1 MERLALCSRI
11 LYNEDLLNKKKE
23 IEKLKESIIKK
34 PKLIFK
40 NENEWIKRRD
50 LLFNILEENI
60 MEIIVE
66 DDYLY
71 NEIENIKYYSND
83 ICSGQRYMIY
93 TLLFKELNI
102 LTGEEYQ
109 RWCEYISW
117 ELVFSLD
124 SGIQTL
130 KIVDKI
136 DDFSDYELAE
146 FICKNIFWQLDEG
159 KRLEDIIC
167 YDDNISNNDP
177 FLFKNDPIL
186 FNNDPFLFFSNKAL
200 GKL

>member
-1 MERLALCSRI
+1 MERLALCSRV
-11 LYNEDLLNKKKE
+11 LYNQDLLDKKKE
-23 IEKLKESIIKK
+23 IEELKELIIKK

-40 NENEWIKRRD
+40 SENEWIKKKEV
-50 LLFNILEENI
+50 LFNILEQHI
-60 MEIIVE
+60 WEIIVE

-71 NEIENIKYYSND
+71 DEIQNIKYYSND
-83 ICSGQRYMIY
+83 VCSGQRYMIY
-93 TLLFKELNI
+93 TLLYKELNI
-102 LTGEEYQ
+102 LTGEGHQ

-117 ELVFSLD
+117 ELVFSVD
-124 SGIQTL
+124 SAIQTL
-130 KIVDKI
+130 KHLDKL

-167 YDDNISNNDP
+167 YDNNSSNNDP
-177 FLFKNDPIL
+177 FLFFTD
-186 FNNDPFLFFSNKAL
+186 KAL

>member
-1 MERLALCSRI
+1 MERLALCSHV
-11 LYNEDLLNKKKE
+11 LYNQDLLDKKKE
-23 IEKLKESIIKK
+23 IEELKELIIKK

-40 NENEWIKRRD
+40 SENEWIKKKKI
-50 LLFNILEENI
+50 LFGILEEHI

-71 NEIENIKYYSND
+71 DETENIKYYSND
-83 ICSGQRYMIY
+83 VCSGQRYIIY

-102 LTGEEYQ
+102 LTGEGYQ

-124 SGIQTL
+124 SAIQTL
-130 KIVDKI
+130 KHFDKI

-146 FICKNIFWQLDEG
+146 FIIKNIFWQLDEG
-159 KRLEDIIC
+159 KRLEDII
-167 YDDNISNNDP
+167 YYENNIDENYNYSN
-177 FLFKNDPIL
+177 
-186 FNNDPFLFFSNKAL
+186 FFSNKAL

>member
-1 MERLALCSRI
+1 MERLALCSRV
-11 LYNEDLLNKKKE
+11 LYNQDLLDKKKE
-23 IEKLKESIIKK
+23 IENLKELIIKK

-40 NENEWIKRRD
+40 SKNEWIKRRD
-50 LLFNILEENI
+50 VLFNILEENI

-71 NEIENIKYYSND
+71 DEIENIKYYIND

-102 LTGEEYQ
+102 LTGEGYQ

-124 SGIQTL
+124 SAIQTL
-130 KIVDKI
+130 KMVDKI
-136 DDFSDYELAE
+136 DDFSEYELAE

-159 KRLEDIIC
+159 KKLENII
-167 YDDNISNNDP
+167 YYEN
-177 FLFKNDPIL
+177 KNDIE
-186 FNNDPFLFFSNKAL
+186 NYIDNRYSNFFTNKAL

>member
-1 MERLALCSRI
+1 MERLAMCSHV

-23 IEKLKESIIKK
+23 IENLKELIIKK

-40 NENEWIKRRD
+40 SKNEWIKRKD
-50 LLFNILEENI
+50 LLFNILEEKI

-71 NEIENIKYYSND
+71 DEIENIKYYSND
-83 ICSGQRYMIY
+83 ICNGQRYMIY
-93 TLLFKELNI
+93 TLLYKELNI
-102 LTGEEYQ
+102 LTGEGYQ

-124 SGIQTL
+124 SAVQTL
-130 KIVDKI
+130 KHLDKL

-146 FICKNIFWQLDEG
+146 FIIKNIFWQLDEG
-159 KRLEDIIC
+159 KKLEDIIC
-167 YDDNISNNDP
+167 YDNNSSNNNA
-177 FLFKNDPIL
+177 FSFK
-186 FNNDPFLFFSNKAL
+186 NDPFLFFSNKAL

>member
-1 MERLALCSRI
+1 MERLALCSHI
-11 LYNEDLLNKKKE
+11 LYNQDLLDKKRE
-23 IEKLKESIIKK
+23 IERLKEMIIPK
-34 PKLIFK
+34 PEIIFK
-40 NENEWIKRRD
+40 NKNEWIKRKKD
-50 LLFNILEENI
+50 LFNILEEKI

-71 NEIENIKYYSND
+71 NDIENIKYYSND

-102 LTGEEYQ
+102 LTGEGYQ

-124 SGIQTL
+124 SAIQTL
-130 KIVDKI
+130 KNIDKI
-136 DDFSDYELAE
+136 DDFSEDDLAE
-146 FICKNIFWQLDEG
+146 FIIQNIFWQLDEG
-159 KRLEDIIC
+159 KKLENIIYYENDIQNDIEN
-167 YDDNISNNDP
+167 YIDNKYSN
-177 FLFKNDPIL
+177 
-186 FNNDPFLFFSNKAL
+186 FFSNKAL

>member
-23 IEKLKESIIKK
+23 IEELKELIIKK

-40 NENEWIKRRD
+40 NENEWIKRKEI
-50 LLFNILEENI
+50 LFNILEENI

-71 NEIENIKYYSND
+71 DEIENIKYYNND

-102 LTGEEYQ
+102 LTGEGYQ

-124 SGIQTL
+124 SAIQTL
-130 KIVDKI
+130 KNIDKI
-136 DDFSDYELAE
+136 DDFSEDDLAE
-146 FICKNIFWQLDEG
+146 FIIQNIFWQLDEG
-159 KRLEDIIC
+159 KKLENIIYYENDIQNDIEN
-167 YDDNISNNDP
+167 YIDNKYSN
-177 FLFKNDPIL
+177 
-186 FNNDPFLFFSNKAL
+186 FFSNKAL